1 MGLIL
6 YIIIAFAVSFLFSF
20 VTTPVI
26 IQLCKKH
33 KLYDLPNDRKVHN
46 IAIPR
51 LGGTLFMPSMGIGV
65 AIALSIMYGGF
76 QKNFEI
82 TISTFLMIA
91 GAFMIFLIGIIDDLK
106 GIDASHKF
114 VIQFIAA
121 LFFPLCNLMINNL
134 HGFFGIYEISL
145 WLSYPITV
153 LSILL
158 IVNAINLIDG
168 IDGLSSSL
176 AFLILITFAY
186 LFLQLDST
194 IFSLMSSSLAGAI
207 LAFLIFNVF
216 GKVGKNKIFMGD
228 AGSLF
233 LGYVL
238 AYLAIKYQM
247 YNETGVYNYREE
259 SLLISTT
266 LLFIPC
272 IDVIR
277 VAIFRKIS
285 GKKMFDADKTHIHH
299 LLMQSGLSMRQ
310 TLITIIAFFIFI
322 CGVNYICN
330 PLMSKTLIL
339 VLDILLYSLF
349 IFTIQ
354 KSPCTSKH
362 HK

>member
-259 SLLISTT
+259 SL
-266 LLFIPC
+266 
-272 IDVIR
+272 
-277 VAIFRKIS
+277 

-299 LLMQSGLSMRQ
+299 LLIQSGLSMRQ

-322 CGVNYICN
+322 CGVNYICY